1 MEGWPGAAGEG
12 RGALQVPLADLQP
25 LLALA
30 QSTGA
35 GDVPAR
41 FGLSPDRTAA
51 DAGGTI
57 PLTDYFRFWRAM
69 KQASREETLYLSARP
84 LVTGTSDFVISDAAR
99 TATLADGME
108 RIARAYNLLHGG
120 DYNRVERH
128 GRALVYFVDDA
139 AFPYAQSSE
148 TYIQLCLEGVLLFLH
163 ATFCTLAGED
173 LTPML
178 RRVHTRRPAPRDA
191 TPLALWDAPVT
202 YGAAGFGLTYDA
214 AIAARPLT
222 EGYGLPP
229 DHAVHNRLIA
239 LIEARQTAPA
249 PAASDLARRARE
261 ALADGFQDQAVV
273 ARRLGVSVATLRRRL
288 AADGTSFRGLR
299 REVLNGAARDRLA
312 EGSSVGDVAEALGFS
327 DCRSFT
333 RAFKAWNGVTP
344 SGWRERNCSLKD
356 EPSGRRQG
364 DPHAV

>member
-1 MEGWPGAAGEG
+1 ME
-12 RGALQVPLADLQP
+12 VPLADLQP
-25 LLALA
+25 LLSLA
-30 QSTGA
+30 EDTGA
-35 GDVPAR
+35 GDVLAR
-41 FGLSPDRTAA
+41 FGLSPERAAA
-51 DAGGTI
+51 DPGAMI
-57 PLTDYFRFWRAM
+57 PLTDYFRFCRAM

-108 RIARAYNLLHGG
+108 RIAQAYNLLHGG

-178 RRVHTRRPAPRDA
+178 RRAHTRRPAPREA
-191 TPLALWDAPVT
+191 TPLSLWDVPVT

-214 AIAARPLT
+214 AIATRPLS

-229 DHAVHNRLIA
+229 DHAVHNRLVA
-239 LIEARQTAPA
+239 LIEAGQAGPA
-249 PAASDLARRARE
+249 PAASDILRRARE
-261 ALADGFQDQAVV
+261 VLADGFQDQPVV

-288 AADGTSFRGLR
+288 AADGASFRSLR
-299 REVLNGAARDRLA
+299 HEVLNASARDRLA
-312 EGSSVGDVAEALGFS
+312 AGARVGDVAEALGFS

-333 RAFKAWNGVTP
+333 RAFKSWNGVTP
-344 SGWRERNCSLKD
+344 RGWRERNCSPQD